1 MVDIPITA
9 TERKAQFTGNT
20 GLGPFAFTFN
30 VLNET
35 DITVIKNAEE
45 LILTSEYTVFTNA
58 DGTGSVTL
66 TGSGDGTA
74 LVSSDVLTILGDR
87 PIARESDYLDGA
99 SLFSASINE
108 DLDSIVIL
116 LQQLDEKI
124 SRAVRVGAGDVI
136 GSFEIPDKATRL
148 GKYLAFDATTGDP
161 IAYETI
167 AERITVST
175 SSPSGG
181 SDGDLWFKLAN

>member
-30 VLNET
+30 ILDET

-45 LILTSEYTVFTNA
+45 LILSSEYTVSTNA
-58 DGTGSVTL
+58 DGTGSITL

-74 LVSSDVLTILGDR
+74 LVTADVLTILGDR
-87 PIARESDYLDGA
+87 AIERESDYESGTA
-99 SLFSASINE
+99 LFSASLNE
-108 DLDSIVIL
+108 DLDAIVIL

-124 SRAVRVGAGDVI
+124 SRAVRAGAGDVI
-136 GSFEIPDKATRL
+136 GSFEIPAKSVRA

-175 SSPSGG
+175 SSPTGG
-181 SDGDLWFKLAN
+181 VDGDLWFKLAN